1 MYDFHAWRRLLHGRK
16 LPTALLL
23 SLAVTPFAATPLHA
37 ESPESGVACCQALD
51 LHARTTLDSLMPGLL
66 DKQVIFVGE
75 THDRYEHHLAQLEI
89 IRRIHQ
95 AYPDLVIAME
105 LFAQPNQ
112 VHLDDY
118 VASRSDEATM
128 LRLAGYF
135 HGNRLDYRLYRPI
148 LQFARDHAIPVLAL
162 NIPREISHK
171 VALHGLAALTGDER
185 KWIPAEIDRGNEN
198 YRQRVQES
206 FRQHPQGM
214 NFDFDN
220 FLEAQ
225 LLWDEAMAAR
235 AADYLKQHPGRH
247 MVVLAGMGHL
257 FYGDGIP
264 SRLTRRAPTS
274 MAIVLNNPGDML
286 SPDIADVVLFP
297 SPQDLPANGKLGV
310 AFSEQDGLIKVDSLE
325 PDSAA
330 GAAGIL
336 AGDYLIAVA
345 GQALTSSDE
354 LRLAILDKLPGDT
367 VRVTVRRPGSPFA
380 PEREQE
386 IPVTLR

>member
-1 MYDFHAWRRLLHGRK
+1 MHGFHDRRHGGK
-16 LPTALLL
+16 LPRTLCLLL
-23 SLAVTPFAATPLHA
+23 ALAPFAVTPLHA
-37 ESPESGVACCQALD
+37 ESPESGFACCQALN
-51 LHARTTLDSLMPGLL
+51 LQARTNLDRLMPDLL
-66 DKQVIFVGE
+66 DKQVVFVGE

-95 AYPDLVIAME
+95 VQPDMVIAME
-105 LFAQPNQ
+105 LFSQPNQ
-112 VHLDDY
+112 AHLDDY
-118 VASRSDEATM
+118 VAGRSDEATM

-162 NIPREISHK
+162 NIPREVSHK
-171 VALHGLAALTGDER
+171 VAMHGLAALAGDER
-185 KWIPAEIDRGNEN
+185 KWLPAEIDRGNEN
-198 YRQRVQES
+198 YRKRVQAS
-206 FRQHPQGM
+206 FHQHPQGM
-214 NFDFDN
+214 NFAFDN
-220 FLEAQ
+220 FLDAQ

-264 SRLTRRAPTS
+264 SRLARRTATS

-286 SPDIADVVLFP
+286 SPDIADIVLFP
-297 SPQDLPANGKLGV
+297 LPQDLPANGNLGV
-310 AFSEQDGLIKVDSLE
+310 SFSEQDGRIRVDSLE
-325 PDSAA
+325 PNSAA
-330 GAAGIL
+330 GSAGIL

-345 GQALTSSDE
+345 GQRLSSSDD

-367 VRVTVRRPGSPFA
+367 VPVTVRRPGSLFA